1 LGQFNVSYFMVSLDT
16 PEKNQEFAEA
26 NESGFPILSDPTGE
40 SAEAYGV
47 GAPGG
52 LFAKRYTFF
61 IGNDGIIKHIERSVK
76 IPTHGAY
83 VAEKLEELGFEK
95 KP

>member
-1 LGQFNVSYFMVSLDT
+1 MVSLDT

-26 NESGFPILSDPTGE
+26 NQSGFPVLSDPTGE
-40 SAEAYGV
+40 TAQAYGV

-61 IGNDGIIKHIERSVK
+61 IGADGLIKHIEQSVK
-76 IPTHGAY
+76 IPTHGADI
-83 VAEKLEELGFEK
+83 AKKLEELGFPK